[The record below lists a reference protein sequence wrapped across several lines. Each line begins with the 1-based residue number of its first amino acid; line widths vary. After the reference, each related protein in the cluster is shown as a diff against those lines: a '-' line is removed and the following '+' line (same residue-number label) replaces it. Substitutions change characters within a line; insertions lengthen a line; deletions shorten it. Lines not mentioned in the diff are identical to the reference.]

1 MESTINNL
9 FREPAIM
16 PNNLDAII
24 RASGMNKKQVAK
36 AAGMTPEALSRHIHG
51 HVNMTLENAERY
63 AEILGVSVQ
72 KIMFVNPPT
81 PIVGEAI
88 LQADDIIVR
97 NFLAKWTQG
106 VQIRSYL
113 GDDIC
118 AVKYTAEPGY
128 KGYWYEYTDALCFYL
143 KKPILEHFV
152 DKGCVQNP
160 SLVMLEDEI
169 KLPNQEPTRLI
180 AGVVYPEPGNLY
192 TIDSPK
198 NGINLRGLKL
208 VWGTPYISALFRPDL
223 RGVTYVDIECEH
235 SDCKECNN
243 SYSNS

>member
-1 MESTINNL
+1 MQATIYNL
-9 FREPAIM
+9 FREPATM
-16 PNNLDAII
+16 PNNLDAVI

-36 AAGMTPEALSRHIHG
+36 AAGMTPETLSRHIHG
-51 HVNMTLENAERY
+51 KVQMTLENAERY

-88 LQADDIIVR
+88 LKAEDVIVR
-97 NFLAKWTQG
+97 NFLTKWTQG

-118 AVKYTAEPGY
+118 AIKYTAEPGY

-143 KKPILEHFV
+143 KKPILKHFV
-152 DKGCVQNP
+152 DKGCVQNS

-169 KLPNQEPTRLI
+169 KLPNQEPTRLL
-180 AGVVYPEPGNLY
+180 AGVVYPEPGDLY

-208 VWGTPYISALFRPDL
+208 VWGTPYLSALFRPDL
-223 RGVTYVDIECEH
+223 RGVTYVDIESEH
-235 SDCKECNN
+235 NDCKECG
-243 SYSNS
+243 SS